1 MPAPSPPIKLTH
13 EDYLNLPE
21 DGKRHEL
28 IDGEHYAT
36 RAPFTRH
43 QILLANLFRALDRW
57 VDEGDLGRVLPAPV
71 DVVLSE
77 VDVVQPD
84 LLFLAR
90 EHLDRLTEAN
100 VRGAPDL
107 VVEIVSESTRKT
119 DEITKRHLYERYG
132 VPEYWIV
139 DPVLESV
146 KVYRGAPGERYARAS
161 ALTREAGETG
171 DSLATPLLPGLK
183 VRLED
188 VFR

>member
-1 MPAPSPPIKLTH
+1 MPTPSPPLKLTY
-13 EDYLNLPE
+13 EDYLHLPE

-28 IDGEHYAT
+28 IDGDHYVT
-36 RAPFTRH
+36 PAPFTRH

-57 VDEGDLGRVLPAPV
+57 VDERALGRVLPAPV

-90 EHLDRLTEAN
+90 EHLERLTEAN
-100 VRGAPDL
+100 VQGPPDL
-107 VVEIVSESTRKT
+107 VVEILSESTRRT

-139 DPVLESV
+139 DPVLEAV

-161 ALTREAGETG
+161 ELSREAG
-171 DSLATPLLPGLK
+171 DVLSTPLLPDLT
-183 VRLED
+183 VPLEHI
-188 VFR
+188 FR